1 MQVTIKSRCWD
12 GPRQKQLQLVE
23 RGSTRGEEVVSGT
36 AGETLRRWERGLKS
50 VLGYTVPVVFASSFI
65 PYGSVSARG
74 FDEPA
79 QAALMAAAVPAAV
92 KERILHA
99 FDPLIDLAISL
110 SYPIAGLMIAGG
122 CLFIMIGNRERGMQ
136 MLQNSAIGYILVQ
149 LSPMFLNLLVGVGQ
163 TVS

>member
-1 MQVTIKSRCWD
+1 MQITIKSRCWD
-12 GPRQKQLQLVE
+12 GARQKELQLAG
-23 RGSTRGEEVVSGT
+23 GSVIGEEVASGSDR
-36 AGETLRRWERGLKS
+36 EKLRRWERGLKS
-50 VLGYTVPVVFASSFI
+50 MLGYTVPVVFASSFI
-65 PYGSVSARG
+65 PYGNVSAHG
-74 FDEPA
+74 LEEPA
-79 QAALMAAAVPAAV
+79 PAPVMIAAAVPAAV

-110 SYPIAGLMIAGG
+110 SYPIAGVMIAGG